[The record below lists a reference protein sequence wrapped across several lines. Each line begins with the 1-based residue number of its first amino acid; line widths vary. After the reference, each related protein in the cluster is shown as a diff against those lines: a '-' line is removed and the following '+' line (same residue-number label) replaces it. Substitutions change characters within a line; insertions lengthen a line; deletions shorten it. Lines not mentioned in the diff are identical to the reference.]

1 MENRSFQKRS
11 RIISFLIFAALL
23 FFLLCRAS
31 VAQFPPIGIIDFY
44 GMRTITERQ
53 VRQALQIKEGDTL
66 SRQPKDARRRLEA
79 LPGVVEARLNFVCCD
94 NGKAILYVG
103 VREKG
108 TPATEF
114 RSAPDGTVRLPRDVV
129 QAGEEFQKALTKAI
143 EKGDSDED
151 QSRGYAM
158 AHDPAV
164 RAVQATFITF
174 AARDLSLLQSVLQ
187 RAADPRQRALAAQIL
202 SYAGNKRTVVTDLV
216 EGMSDPSAETRN
228 NSMRSLWLMAKFA
241 QQAPEANIQIPMELS
256 LRC

>member
-1 MENRSFQKRS
+1 
-11 RIISFLIFAALL
+11 
-23 FFLLCRAS
+23 
-31 VAQFPPIGIIDFY
+31 
-44 GMRTITERQ
+44 
-53 VRQALQIKEGDTL
+53 
-66 SRQPKDARRRLEA
+66 
-79 LPGVVEARLNFVCCD
+79 
-94 NGKAILYVG
+94 
-103 VREKG
+103 
-108 TPATEF
+108 
-114 RSAPDGTVRLPRDVV
+114 
-129 QAGEEFQKALTKAI
+129 
-143 EKGDSDED
+143 
-151 QSRGYAM
+151 M